1 MKAGVLFSGGKDSA
15 LAAVLLSRDYDV
27 EMNTFVFSPGQ
38 ETGAAE
44 IAARILGFPWK
55 KRVFEEGFLERIADM
70 VVACGYPNEAICEV
84 HRHAVASL
92 CREYPIVADGTRM
105 DDRVPRLS
113 RDEVRS
119 LQDRTGCSY
128 VRPLLGYG
136 WREIDRLAARNF
148 IIATGASGT
157 IGNGDYERWIR
168 EALRDRGLDV
178 LSFFPRDH
186 QQSVVLD
193 RAPEA
198 GVNAYE

>member
-1 MKAGVLFSGGKDSA
+1 VLFSGGKDSA

-27 EMNTFVFSPGQ
+27 ELNTFVFSPGQ
-38 ETGAAE
+38 EAVAAHN
-44 IAARILGFPWK
+44 AAQILGFPWK

-84 HRHAVASL
+84 HRHAVTLL
-92 CREYPIVADGTRM
+92 CREYPMVADGTRM
-105 DDRVPRLS
+105 DDRVPVLS
-113 RDEVRS
+113 RDEVQS

-136 WREIDRLAARNF
+136 WREVDRLAARNF
-148 IIATGASGT
+148 IIAVGETGT

-168 EALRDRGLDV
+168 EALRNRGLDI

-186 QQSVVLD
+186 QQSVVL
-193 RAPEA
+193 AQVPES
-198 GVNAYE
+198 GVNEYE

>member
-27 EMNTFVFSPGQ
+27 ELNTFVFSPGQ
-38 ETGAAE
+38 EAVAAHN
-44 IAARILGFPWK
+44 AAQILGFPWK

-84 HRHAVASL
+84 HRHAVTSL
-92 CREYPIVADGTRM
+92 CREYSVVADGTRM
-105 DDRVPRLS
+105 DDRVPVLS
-113 RDEVRS
+113 REEVQS

-136 WREIDRLAARNF
+136 WREVDRLAARNF
-148 IIATGASGT
+148 IIAVGETGT

-168 EALRDRGLDV
+168 EALRNRGLDI

-186 QQSVVLD
+186 QQSVVL
-193 RAPEA
+193 AQVPES
-198 GVNAYE
+198 GVNEYE

>member
-15 LAAVLLSRDYDV
+15 LAAVLLSRDYEV
-27 EMNTFVFSPGQ
+27 ELNTFVFSPGQ
-38 ETGAAE
+38 EAGAAE
-44 IAARILGFPWK
+44 KTARILGFPWK

-70 VVACGYPNEAICEV
+70 VIACGYPNEAICEV
-84 HRHAVASL
+84 HRRAVAVL
-92 CREYPIVADGTRM
+92 CREYPVVADGTRM
-105 DDRVPRLS
+105 DDRVPMLS

>member
-15 LAAVLLSRDYDV
+15 LAAVLLSRDYEV
-27 EMNTFVFSPGQ
+27 ELNTFVFSPGQ
-38 ETGAAE
+38 EAGAAE
-44 IAARILGFPWK
+44 KTARILGFPWK

-84 HRHAVASL
+84 HRHAVAVL
-92 CREYPIVADGTRM
+92 CREYPVVADGTRM
-105 DDRVPRLS
+105 DDRVPMLS

-136 WREIDRLAARNF
+136 WREVDRLAARNF